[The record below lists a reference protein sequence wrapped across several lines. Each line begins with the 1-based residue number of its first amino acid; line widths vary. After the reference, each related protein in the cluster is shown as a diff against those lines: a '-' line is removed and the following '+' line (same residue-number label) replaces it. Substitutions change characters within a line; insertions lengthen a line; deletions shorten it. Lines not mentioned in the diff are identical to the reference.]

1 LSPSD
6 AYAWFA
12 GLPLRYKVLAA
23 ATVVVLVELLF
34 RRLAPKSRA
43 YRAWTRFFEGIGAV
57 WTALLL
63 AIIYGLSVGPI
74 GLAMRAFGHDPLDRR
89 LAPEPSFWR
98 AHEPNPLGPERAA
111 RHQF

>member
-1 LSPSD
+1 MSLPG
-6 AYAWFA
+6 ALAWFA
-12 GLPLRYKVLAA
+12 ALPWRWKLVALAA
-23 ATVVVLVELLF
+23 LVVLVEVGF
-34 RRLAPKSRA
+34 RRYAPRSRA
-43 YRAWTRFFEGIGAV
+43 YAGWTAFFEGIGKV

-63 AIIYGLSVGPI
+63 AIIYVLSVGPV
-74 GLAMRAFGHDPLDRR
+74 GLVMRLFGQDPLDRR